1 MSKKK
6 KKLKLTISPTSVGT
20 TLSNTPYSLV
30 ISSPTSHSEELL
42 KISSDGNIFYRHKG
56 EMVKVNCPD
65 DITEAFLWSVF
76 HFTGQQPEDVI
87 IEKYIQKI
95 LNHDRSNEY
104 ITKLESAF
112 RKLKLQKLKN
122 SKL

>member
-6 KKLKLTISPTSVGT
+6 KKSKLTISPTSVGT

-65 DITEAFLWSVF
+65 DITEAFL
-76 HFTGQQPEDVI
+76 
-87 IEKYIQKI
+87 
-95 LNHDRSNEY
+95 
-104 ITKLESAF
+104 
-112 RKLKLQKLKN
+112 
-122 SKL
+122 